1 MVTRNGIYLDF
12 TQSPYRFTV
21 DNNTYVFSSDLHL
34 VKFQNQYRLHREE
47 LSLKL
52 KSRFQIDVKLTS
64 LADMVL
70 YQKIEKRGFLVV
82 DGKGNKLCKENLIF
96 VGERAISKN

>member
-1 MVTRNGIYLDF
+1 MDF

-34 VKFQNQYRLHREE
+34 VKFQDQYKAHRSEV
-47 LSLKL
+47 SLKM
-52 KSRFQIDVKLTS
+52 SARFQVNVKLTT
-64 LADMVL
+64 LADMIL
-70 YQKIEKRGFLVV
+70 YQKIEKRGFLVM
-82 DGKGNKLCKENLIF
+82 DGRGNKLCKENLIF